1 MSRLL
6 ARAAL
11 LGILPQ
17 VAACVSVNPYP
28 QRVAATCNFDPLGP
42 DVYIRCSDG
51 SWFVGPVKGGLA
63 SGQDGRG
70 HELFAGVMFADG
82 RYNISDI
89 EPVR

>member
-1 MSRLL
+1 VSRLL

-28 QRVAATCNFDPLGP
+28 QRISSVCNFDPVGP

-51 SWFVGPVKGGLA
+51 PWFVGPVKGGFA
-63 SGQDGRG
+63 SGQDGHG
-70 HELFAGVMFADG
+70 HELFANVMLLDG
-82 RYNISDI
+82 RYSITEI
-89 EPVR
+89 EPAR